1 MTETTDPPA
10 LRFVGQRVQ
19 RSEDARF
26 LTGRGRYVDDVKLPG
41 MLHAAFLRSS
51 YPHAKIKNI
60 NTSRA
65 EALPGVFAVY
75 TGEVLQAKLA
85 APMVVP
91 GRSPHTKTTRT
102 FPLAV
107 GKVRYVGDPVAVV
120 IAANRYLAEDAAELI
135 EVDYD
140 PLPVVVDMEKAL
152 EPNAPLVDEEM
163 GDNIIEH
170 VERSFGDVA
179 GAFSSA
185 DKVVSTVFRQHR
197 QTNVPMETRG
207 CLAHWDVAR
216 KMLDLYLSTQM
227 PHSVRDILVNLLG
240 LPAHTIRV
248 VAPDVGGGFGQKGA
262 IYPEEIVTCLAT
274 RELGRPVKWIED
286 RRENLMASN
295 HAREE
300 ICHLDVA
307 LKKDGTLLGM
317 KAKYLGD
324 AGAYP
329 ILPFGPTIVSG
340 FAATLIPGH
349 WKFAN
354 YAYEAY
360 VVVTNKCAL
369 APYRAPW
376 MMSSVVNEGIIEVIA
391 QELGMDSIE
400 VRRKNII
407 RQEDQPYQSP
417 TGFHFAFV
425 SVDKTLEK
433 ALEMVGYPHFRE
445 EQEKARKQGRY
456 LGLGVATFIEPGAI
470 GTQMYAAMGIAGAAW
485 DSATVRVEPGGQ
497 VTVMVGI
504 SSHGQSH
511 ETTMAQIVAEEL
523 GVRLEDVVIL
533 HGDTARDP
541 YGPGTYGSRSAVAGG
556 GATLNA
562 ARTVR
567 EKAFRIA
574 GHMLEAAPEDLELR
588 GEGQIGVKG
597 VPDRG
602 TTLAEIVR
610 MVHFDILKL
619 PEGEE
624 PGLEATGRYDP
635 PPLSFSNAT
644 HACLV
649 EVDIETGQVK
659 INKYVA
665 VEDCGTMLNPLVV
678 EGQVLGGI
686 AQGIGGVLFEHVAYD
701 EHGQFLTGTFM
712 DYLLPTA
719 TEMPRVALEH
729 IETPSPYTP
738 YGAKPVGEGGVLGS
752 APAVLNAIADAL
764 APLGVRVTGQPLGPS
779 QIRDLLRQAGH

>member
-1 MTETTDPPA
+1 MTETTAPPA
-10 LRFVGQRVQ
+10 MRFVGQRIQ

-26 LTGRGRYVDDVKLPG
+26 LMGRGRYVDDVKLPG
-41 MLHAAFLRSS
+41 MAHAAFLRSS
-51 YPHAKIKNI
+51 HSHAKIIKVD
-60 NTSRA
+60 A
-65 EALPGVFAVY
+65 GKALALPGVFAVY
-75 TGEVLQAKLA
+75 TGPELRTKLA

-91 GRSPHTKTTRT
+91 GHPPHTKTTRA

-107 GKVRYVGDPVAVV
+107 GRVRFVGDPVAVV
-120 IAANRYLAEDAAELI
+120 VAANRYIAEDAAELI
-135 EVDYD
+135 EVEYE
-140 PLPVVVDMEKAL
+140 PLPVVMDMEKAI
-152 EPNAPLVDEEM
+152 EPGAPLVDEDM
-163 GDNIIEH
+163 GDNIIAH
-170 VERSFGDVA
+170 SERSIGDVES
-179 GAFSSA
+179 AFQSA
-185 DKVVSTVFRQHR
+185 DKVVSAVFRQHR

-207 CLAHWDVAR
+207 CVAYWDVAR
-216 KMLDLYLSTQM
+216 QTLDFYLSTQM
-227 PHSVRDILVNLLG
+227 PHGVRDVLARLLG
-240 LPAHTIRV
+240 LPVHKIRV

-262 IYPEEIVTCLAT
+262 VYPEEIVMCLIS

-300 ICHLDVA
+300 TCYLDVA
-307 LKKDGTLLGM
+307 AKNDGTILGI
-317 KAKYLGD
+317 KAKYFGD

-329 ILPFGPTIVSG
+329 ILPFGATIAAG
-340 FAATLIPGH
+340 FATTLIPGP
-349 WKFAN
+349 WKFSH
-354 YAYEAY
+354 YAFESY
-360 VVVTNKCAL
+360 VVATNKCAL

-376 MMSSVVNEGIIEVIA
+376 MISSVVNEGMMEIIA
-391 QELGMDSIE
+391 QELGLDSVE

-407 RQEDQPYQSP
+407 RQADQPYQSP
-417 TGFHFAFV
+417 TGFPFAFV

-433 ALEMVGYPHFRE
+433 ALEMVGYPQFRE
-445 EQEKARKQGRY
+445 EQKKARQQGRY
-456 LGLGVATFIEPGAI
+456 LGLGLGTFIEPGAI
-470 GTQMYAAMGIAGAAW
+470 GTQMFAAMGIAGAAW
-485 DSATVRVEPGGQ
+485 DSATVRVEPSGQ

-602 TTLAEIVR
+602 TTLAEIAR

-635 PPLSFSNAT
+635 PPISFSNAT

-752 APAVLNAIADAL
+752 APAILNAIADAL
-764 APLGVRVTGQPLGPS
+764 APLGVRVTEQPLGPS